1 MNFLLYIIPIL
12 IVTVALGIFYPPT
25 RKPKK
30 PTKPYTD
37 EDFEKDLIDGVYDD
51 VDEE

>member
-1 MNFLLYIIPIL
+1 MNIFLFIIPIL
-12 IVTVALGIFYPPT
+12 IVTVVLGIFYPPT

-30 PTKPYTD
+30 PTKPYKE

-51 VDEE
+51 VDE